1 MNKSWLYFSMF
12 FLLVSVSFALSSA
25 CVAPTFLT
33 TSYFAN
39 LTGSGVANEV
49 TYWTNATNVG
59 STGYAYTAVALAA
72 NCPAGQV
79 VQNTTNTG
87 VQCVTPAAGN
97 ASGTVTAVTAGFG
110 LNTTTITTTGTLH
123 VNSSTVQLRV
133 NETCAAGSSIRVI
146 NENGSVVCEAD
157 SGGSGTVTQI
167 DSDQSLIGT
176 PITTTGT
183 LSVNLSYLVG
193 NFGNWSADKPNYA
206 TLLYVNAINNLSL
219 TQIASNIGNFSQFFP
234 AIYGNFTSIGN
245 FSQFFP
251 TIYANITGLNS
262 SLTANKSGT
271 GTVTCGT
278 GTVLQN
284 VTLSSGA
291 PSGQCVVA
299 GIGNGTVTGSG
310 STTNISYWDS
320 SSSLATTN
328 IFYNTTAQ
336 NIGINTTTPSHTLSV
351 VGNANIT
358 NVSYLT
364 NITIGGISIW
374 NNGTALC
381 IGVC

>member
-1 MNKSWLYFSMF
+1 MHLKIITWISI
-12 FLLVSVSFALSSA
+12 LLA
-25 CVAPTFLT
+25 CAVI
-33 TSYFAN
+33 S
-39 LTGSGVANEV
+39 
-49 TYWTNATNVG
+49 NATTFTYYEYDPLWRADKVNYSFIG
-59 STGYAYTAVALAA
+59 NCSTGT
-72 NCPAGQV
+72 V
-79 VQNTTNTG
+79 VQNLTSSG
-87 VQCVTPAAGN
+87 PQCIAAAGGG
-97 ASGTVTAVTAGFG
+97 GTVTSIAAGFG

-146 NENGSVVCEAD
+146 NENGSVTCEID
-157 SGGSGTVTQI
+157 SGGGSGTVTQI

-183 LSVNLSYLVG
+183 LSVNLSYLIG

-206 TLLYVNAINNLSL
+206 TLIYVNALNNLSL
-219 TQIASNIGNFSQFFP
+219 TQIASNLGNFSQFFP
-234 AIYGNFTSIGN
+234 DIYT
-245 FSQFFP
+245 
-251 TIYANITGLNS
+251 NITTLQAWPPLFYSNLTGLNN
-262 SLTANKSGT
+262 SLSANKSGL

-299 GIGNGTVTGSG
+299 GTVTGSG
-310 STTNISYWDS
+310 SATNLSYWDS

-328 IFYNTTAQ
+328 IFYNTTSQ
-336 NIGINTTTPSHTLSV
+336 NIGINTTTPSHTLTV
-351 VGNANIT
+351 IGNANIT
-358 NVSYLT
+358 NVTYLT